1 MKLLIVTGITEFDDD
16 IKKMLKQVQ
25 IKNYSYQEVNG
36 FNDESEQALGSNWFG
51 SEQSE
56 NNSMLYYA
64 FVKES
69 SVIDNLFEVVENFN
83 NKQTSLSKIH
93 LAVVNIEKSN

>member
-36 FNDESEQALGSNWFG
+36 FNDASEQAFI
-51 SEQSE
+51 
-56 NNSMLYYA
+56 YA
-64 FVKES
+64 
-69 SVIDNLFEVVENFN
+69 L
-83 NKQTSLSKIH
+83 
-93 LAVVNIEKSN
+93 